1 MIVFRG
7 ISYLYLLIASRPVH
21 GFMPNQAPMDFMRQ
35 HSSSSSSTKL
45 NILWFG
51 NDEKKTKSE
60 EKVKKANKDN
70 KSQMGR
76 TATTMENFKQT
87 QELGKKTGSLLN
99 DLSLSTVEGSGAKGK
114 IKIAMDGQQRPK
126 IVEIDEEYFNEVT
139 LEDFTEALTVALQDA
154 HDKSTKMME
163 DKMVGLYT
171 ELGLPQTKD

>member
-7 ISYLYLLIASRPVH
+7 IYYLYLLIALGAVH

-35 HSSSSSSTKL
+35 HSSSQSSTKL
-45 NILWFG
+45 NFLWFG
-51 NDEKKTKSE
+51 NDEKKAKSE
-60 EKVKKANKDN
+60 EKVKKGNKDN

-99 DLSLSTVEGSGAKGK
+99 DLSLSTVEGYGAKGK
-114 IKIAMDGQQRPK
+114 IKIATDGQQRPK

-154 HDKSTKMME
+154 HEKSTKMME

>member
-1 MIVFRG
+1 MIVFRA
-7 ISYLYLLIASRPVH
+7 IRYLYLLIALGAVH

-45 NILWFG
+45 NFLWFG
-51 NDEKKTKSE
+51 NDEKKAKSE
-60 EKVKKANKDN
+60 EKVKKGNKDN

-114 IKIAMDGQQRPK
+114 IKIATDGQQRPK

>member
-7 ISYLYLLIASRPVH
+7 SHFLYLLIALDAVH
-21 GFMPNQAPMDFMRQ
+21 GFMPNQVPIDLMRQ
-35 HSSSSSSTKL
+35 HSISSSSTKL
-45 NILWFG
+45 NFLWFG

-60 EKVKKANKDN
+60 EKVKKGNKDN

-87 QELGKKTGSLLN
+87 QELGKKTGNLLN

-126 IVEIDEEYFNEVT
+126 LVEIEEEYFNEVT
-139 LEDFTEALTVALQDA
+139 LEDFTEALTLAMQDA

-163 DKMVGLYT
+163 DKMAGLYT
-171 ELGLPQTKD
+171 ELGLPQRKE